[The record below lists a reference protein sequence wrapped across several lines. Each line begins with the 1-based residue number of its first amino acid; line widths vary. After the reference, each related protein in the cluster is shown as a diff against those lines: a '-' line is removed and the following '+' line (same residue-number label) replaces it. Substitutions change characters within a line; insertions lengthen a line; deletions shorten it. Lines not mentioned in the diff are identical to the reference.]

1 MSATVPENTR
11 PDAPAQSDIRRLLSF
26 VTPLWRPLAAAAVLL
41 AISSLL
47 SLAVPLV
54 LRSLV
59 DSVLVSGDLG
69 RVDMLALGMV
79 GLFVFQSVLSAG
91 HTYLLAL
98 VGERLSVDLRVRVYE
113 RVQSLPM
120 QFFNQRRTGEIVSRV
135 SNDVTVVEE
144 VLTQTPTSLLGQ
156 VITLV
161 GGLTLMIAMN
171 WRLAA
176 LILVM
181 VPPLILASS
190 IFGRRLQRLSTGVQD
205 RLADSTVALEEM
217 LSGIRVVKSF
227 VREAWERARFRR
239 EMTATF
245 DMAMR
250 RARVRTAFVPIISFL
265 GFGTLTL
272 LVWYGGRQVIA
283 GELTPGELVAF
294 LSFMMMVAMPMGQ
307 FAGLYGRLR
316 EAMGAAR
323 RVFDILD
330 AEPEPLDAPNALPV
344 DRLSG
349 AVRFEDVDFAYDG
362 EHPVLRNIQ
371 LDVRPGEVVALVG
384 PSGAGK
390 TTLVNLIPR
399 FYDPTGGR
407 IVIDG
412 HDAREL
418 DLRGLREQI
427 GLVPQETFLFGGTIR
442 ENIAY
447 GRPEASDDAIVAAA
461 QAANAH
467 DFILSF
473 PHGYDTVVGEK
484 GIRLSVGQRQRVAI
498 ARVILKDPR
507 ILILDEATSSLD
519 SESERLVQDALDRL
533 MTGRTSFIIA
543 HRLSTIRRADRIA
556 VLQAGRIVEQG
567 SHEELLNRDG
577 LYRRLW
583 TLQFQQALERGLDGI
598 GEIEADR
605 VAP

>member
-1 MSATVPENTR
+1 MSRCLTPTRSAMRREVRGITLVPH
-11 PDAPAQSDIRRLLSF
+11 
-26 VTPLWRPLAAAAVLL
+26 
-41 AISSLL
+41 
-47 SLAVPLV
+47 
-54 LRSLV
+54 
-59 DSVLVSGDLG
+59 GGLG

-113 RVQSLPM
+113 QVQSLPM

-272 LVWYGGRQVIA
+272 LVWYGGPQVIA

-418 DLRGLREQI
+418 DLRGLQEQI